1 MHPFDWGVFKPW
13 GEMILAG
20 TAASY
25 LFLIVAAIRR
35 WSCADL
41 TDRHHWAIRL
51 IGFGTIA
58 VMIFSAFI
66 SIMMQLTSAH
76 YQGTVHAPAVA
87 VIVGVWLSI
96 HIVGRNSKQ
105 EANKPDMAT
114 PKQPPD

>member
-1 MHPFDWGVFKPW
+1 MHPFDWGVFQPW

-25 LFLIVAAIRR
+25 LFLIGATIRR

-41 TDRHHWAIRL
+41 TARHHWSIRL
-51 IGFGTIA
+51 IGFVAIA
-58 VMIFSAFI
+58 VMVVAAFI
-66 SIMMQLTSAH
+66 SVIMQLTSVH

-96 HIVGRNSKQ
+96 RFVGRAQ
-105 EANKPDMAT
+105 
-114 PKQPPD
+114 